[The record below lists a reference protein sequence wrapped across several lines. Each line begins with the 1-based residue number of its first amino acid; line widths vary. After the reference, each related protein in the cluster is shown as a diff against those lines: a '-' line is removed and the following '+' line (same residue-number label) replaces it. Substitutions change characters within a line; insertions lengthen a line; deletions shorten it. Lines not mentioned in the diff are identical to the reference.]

1 MYLKSVHKHLK
12 IIGLICENPRK
23 KIKRP
28 LKENTASE
36 EILNLLKVETGY
48 FG

>member
-1 MYLKSVHKHLK
+1 MYLKSVHNHLK

-36 EILNLLKVETGY
+36 EILNLLKVETWY
-48 FG
+48 FC